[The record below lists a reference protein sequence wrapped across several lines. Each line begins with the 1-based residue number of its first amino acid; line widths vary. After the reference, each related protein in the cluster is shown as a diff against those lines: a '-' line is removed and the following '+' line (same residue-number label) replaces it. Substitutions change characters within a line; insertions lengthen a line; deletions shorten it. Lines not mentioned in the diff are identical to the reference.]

1 MSPAD
6 AGARAHQGEVMKI
19 NTNNRGEACANAGG
33 AHLRTTLRAATALGT
48 ALSMVLVSAGLV
60 FAAGPGGGGGGTLP
74 GPTIAGTWNG
84 EISFPAPPQ
93 LILATMTLAQ
103 DAAGNL
109 TGQLCTQF
117 CAPATGRILSDGS
130 FEIRGEGYDMKGG
143 IFATATCS
151 SGKVVNWISGGVQQR
166 GGTGSFSFTQCP

>member
-1 MSPAD
+1 MKIKTNIWKD
-6 AGARAHQGEVMKI
+6 AG
-19 NTNNRGEACANAGG
+19 ANAGG
-33 AHLRTTLRAATALGT
+33 VKAGGAYLKTTLRAATALGA
-48 ALSMVLVSAGLV
+48 ALSMALVSAGLV
-60 FAAGPGGGGGGTLP
+60 FAAGGGGGGGGTLP

-93 LILATMTLAQ
+93 LIVASMTLAQ

-143 IFATATCS
+143 IFATATCT
-151 SGKVVNWISGGVQQR
+151 SGRIVNWISGGVQQR